1 MHHYSWLQIDT
12 ADKMA
17 QNWFWQDAANPIGMS
32 SNFTSFDWIFIDSY
46 DEAKLTVLD

>member
-17 QNWFWQDAANPIGMS
+17 QNWFWPDAVNTMGMS
-32 SNFTSFDWIFIDSY
+32 TNFTSFDWICIDSY
-46 DEAKLTVLD
+46 DEAKLTVLE